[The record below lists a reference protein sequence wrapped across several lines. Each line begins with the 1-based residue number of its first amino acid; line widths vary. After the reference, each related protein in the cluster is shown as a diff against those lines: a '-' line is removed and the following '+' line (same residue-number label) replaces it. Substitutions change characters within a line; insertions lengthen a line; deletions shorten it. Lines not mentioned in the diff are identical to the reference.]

1 MSERN
6 SHLVGQVLNGTYRL
20 VRLIGEGGMGAVFEG
35 AHTRL
40 PRKVAI
46 KVLFPETVEHP
57 EAVERFHREA
67 LVTSDLGHPNIVKVI
82 DFNYTADSVPYI
94 VMELLAGEDLDTR
107 LCRVSLLPP
116 ETVDHILSQTASAV
130 NAAHRQGVI
139 HRDLKPP
146 NIFLC
151 QQPHQKDYVKVVDF
165 GISKIHGVSS
175 KLTMP
180 DTVLGSPSYMSPE
193 QACGKSSNVDRRT
206 DVFAMGAILY
216 EMLSA
221 RQPFVGSTVD
231 AVLYKVIH
239 EAPPSFAEIDLDL
252 PTALEEVVFTALAKD
267 PAERFNSMAELSQ
280 AFSGVMERLARQRL
294 DELEQRETDRLNRIT
309 AVGERRGDPAG
320 SEAQDNGEVEDE
332 LKTAVDLAVEDELKT
347 EVDLA
352 VLGEVKTEVDL
363 AMPLAEDPA
372 GRPLAPAQAI
382 LAPEDEPS
390 DKMDFDTW
398 KEHRVAPKQSSVA
411 ASEAGTAPGKA
422 SVEVVMLPL
431 RQRGVWIFIVC
442 AVVALAALS
451 AVAGYL
457 LWRPVA
463 ALRGGPAAAAAA
475 ANTGASGQDSQTVR
489 GDAALVAPDAR
500 TPAKT
505 PAPPSNRELWIT
517 STPTGAVVSVQSNYY
532 GRTPLAGRLVS
543 TAKLK
548 VMVSKHGYRSKVKAV
563 PAGSGP
569 VRLEFHLEA
578 LSPPHGYLRIAV
590 MRAGKPARALIFV
603 DSKRAGESPL
613 RLKVSPGTHKVEAWR
628 RGDSRQ
634 SKTVQVDA
642 GKTQLVVL
650 TLK

>member
-1 MSERN
+1 MSGN
-6 SHLVGQVLNGTYRL
+6 NTSLVGQVLNGTYRL

-116 ETVDHILSQTASAV
+116 ETVDHILRQTASAV

-165 GISKIHGVSS
+165 GISKIHGASS

-221 RQPFVGSTVD
+221 RQPFVGPTVD

-239 EAPPSFAEIDLDL
+239 EPPPSFAEIDLDL

-294 DELEQRETDRLNRIT
+294 EELEQRETDRLNRIT
-309 AVGERRGDPAG
+309 AVGERRGSASGGGAGDGPAMTEEK
-320 SEAQDNGEVEDE
+320 EAEENALDMAA
-332 LKTAVDLAVEDELKT
+332 LS
-347 EVDLA
+347 
-352 VLGEVKTEVDL
+352 EVKTEVDL
-363 AMPLAEDPA
+363 EVEAETELDIEVPSPEEPA
-372 GRPLAPAQAI
+372 VHQQGPAPAVHA
-382 LAPEDEPS
+382 AEDEPPG
-390 DKMDFDTW
+390 KMDFDTW
-398 KEHRVAPKQSSVA
+398 KEHSSVSQ
-411 ASEAGTAPGKA
+411 SEAGTAPGKA

-451 AVAGYL
+451 VAAGYL
-457 LWRPVA
+457 LWRPATTSGGSPAVA
-463 ALRGGPAAAAAA
+463 SAA
-475 ANTGASGQDSQTVR
+475 ANTGSTGQHSQTVR
-489 GDAALVAPDAR
+489 VDAALAAPEAE

-505 PAPPSNRELWIT
+505 PTPPSNRKLWVF
-517 STPTGAVVSVQSNYY
+517 SSPTGAVVSVHRNYY

-613 RLKVSPGTHKVEAWR
+613 WLKVSPGTHKVEAWR

-634 SKTVQVDA
+634 SKTVQVAA

-650 TLK
+650 TLR